1 MYLLSKKK
9 VIFQLAMLFYWRA
22 RHPIIFTTSISWD
35 VCIQSFPW
43 FTSKVAPLCFGATK
57 TSTSMWKKDIPTAL
71 SWGHLVSF
79 WHVFFLYYNEQ
90 ESGSTRITRY
100 NHLIQKKPLKAGFR
114 ECFRSSERISKR
126 CCRWSQTR
134 RIDYKNRIYALRSLS
149 LLHVFVV
156 CFSLALAGG
165 RLPGNLYINWTSLWS

>member
-1 MYLLSKKK
+1 MCAYRAFHGSLQKLHRFVLVQRKP
-9 VIFQLAMLFYWRA
+9 QLR
-22 RHPIIFTTSISWD
+22 
-35 VCIQSFPW
+35 CE
-43 FTSKVAPLCFGATK
+43 
-57 TSTSMWKKDIPTAL
+57 KKDIPTAL

-100 NHLIQKKPLKAGFR
+100 NHLIQKKPPKAGFR

-165 RLPGNLYINWTSLWS
+165 RLPGNLYIN